1 MKEQEKYIDNFKER
15 RDFFQRNFLLKIGM
29 HRVDVNSED
38 ILKNSCPVCGYLT
51 LEERNT
57 FDICGICFW
66 EDDGIDDF
74 EENQESGPNHMT
86 LKEGRMI
93 FQEAKRMLL
102 NTDFSGS
109 NLLETL
115 RNRFIEVDNL
125 IIQNHAKD
133 EVINAQNEIL
143 KLLDENKVYGI
154 ETLFSK

>member
-1 MKEQEKYIDNFKER
+1 MKEQGKYIDNFKER
-15 RDFFQRNFLLKIGM
+15 RDFFQRNFPLKIGM
-29 HRVDVNSED
+29 HRVYVNSAD

-51 LEERNT
+51 LDERNT

-93 FQEAKRMLL
+93 FQEAKSMLL
-102 NTDFSGS
+102 NTDFNDS
-109 NLLETL
+109 NLMKTL
-115 RNRFIEVDNL
+115 RNRFIGIDNL
-125 IIQNHAKD
+125 IMQNHAKD

-143 KLLDENKVYGI
+143 KLLEENKVYGI